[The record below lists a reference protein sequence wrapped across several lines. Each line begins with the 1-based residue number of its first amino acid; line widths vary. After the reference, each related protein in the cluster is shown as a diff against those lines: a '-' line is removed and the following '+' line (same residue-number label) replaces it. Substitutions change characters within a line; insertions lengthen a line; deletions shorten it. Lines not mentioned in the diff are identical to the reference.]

1 VTTWSERPGPEFT
14 LACEH
19 GSVTSEQ
26 MKAAY
31 SADAGVAVYHL
42 MLGFYPDLP
51 TYKVVRITIRELLK
65 KLALEQIGCRCAE
78 TPYAL
83 IVEEQDGV
91 VIGWRFEDAPE

>member
-31 SADAGVAVYHL
+31 SEEAGVAVYHF
-42 MLGFYPDLP
+42 MLAYYDDL
-51 TYKVVRITIRELLK
+51 TTWEVVKVTIRELLG
-65 KLALEQIGCRCAE
+65 KLLREQVGCRCAQR
-78 TPYAL
+78 PYAL
-83 IVEEQDGV
+83 VVEEQDGV
-91 VIGWRFEDAPE
+91 VIEWHFEDAE